1 MKLYIFLL
9 FCSISLVQATNSYA
23 QKTTVNL
30 KMQNQTVQT
39 VLYEIENQSEFSF
52 FFNTRHV
59 DLNRKVSI
67 DANKSDIFKVLDNIF
82 AGTNVRYSVVDKK
95 IILSTEKAI
104 SQQTKKKVTGVVKDQ
119 NGEPV
124 IGANVSVKETTNG
137 TITDIDGNFSLDN
150 ISNKDIIVISYIG
163 YISQEIAI
171 DQKTT
176 LKVVLQ
182 EDQQTLEEVVVI
194 GYGAVKKK
202 DLTGAIAQV
211 KADKYATQQSTNVLD
226 MLNGTVAGFNSNIG
240 TSASGAS
247 EMEIRGPASLSANNS
262 PLIVLDGVI
271 FNGSINDI
279 NPSDIETIDVLKDAS
294 SAARLRFAVCCRCC
308 NYQYQTRQRRQN
320 EYKFLRPTGFNRLHQ

>member
-1 MKLYIFLL
+1 MCVIRWWIRRLYFL
-9 FCSISLVQATNSYA
+9 
-23 QKTTVNL
+23 
-30 KMQNQTVQT
+30 
-39 VLYEIENQSEFSF
+39 
-52 FFNTRHV
+52 
-59 DLNRKVSI
+59 RK
-67 DANKSDIFKVLDNIF
+67 
-82 AGTNVRYSVVDKK
+82 
-95 IILSTEKAI
+95 KAI

-202 DLTGAIAQV
+202 DITGAIAQV
-211 KADKYATQQSTNVLD
+211 KADK
-226 MLNGTVAGFNSNIG
+226 
-240 TSASGAS
+240 
-247 EMEIRGPASLSANNS
+247 
-262 PLIVLDGVI
+262 
-271 FNGSINDI
+271 
-279 NPSDIETIDVLKDAS
+279 
-294 SAARLRFAVCCRCC
+294 
-308 NYQYQTRQRRQN
+308 
-320 EYKFLRPTGFNRLHQ
+320 

>member
-194 GYGAVKKK
+194 GYGSSK
-202 DLTGAIAQV
+202 
-211 KADKYATQQSTNVLD
+211 
-226 MLNGTVAGFNSNIG
+226 NI
-240 TSASGAS
+240 
-247 EMEIRGPASLSANNS
+247 
-262 PLIVLDGVI
+262 
-271 FNGSINDI
+271 
-279 NPSDIETIDVLKDAS
+279 
-294 SAARLRFAVCCRCC
+294 
-308 NYQYQTRQRRQN
+308 
-320 EYKFLRPTGFNRLHQ
+320 